1 MMGCRTVILSV
12 LTTGAFLALA
22 APGAAADVGVEVRS
36 PAGEWSNAAASSA
49 VVDLI
54 GVAAEALSG
63 VLDAADPGVVPSRT
77 AISFRSIVPG
87 IEWGTANEHEM
98 RTGLSMVKLYIVDYV
113 LRHGD
118 GSTSDRS
125 LAERMIR
132 DSDDG
137 AAELIAAKYPQAIDA
152 VAAEYGLTGTKAGA
166 NWGMSYTSTADVATF
181 LHIKQRTDPES
192 PIFGW
197 MAAADDTAA
206 DGTAQDWGTSRLPGV
221 IGTKWGWSD
230 SGPKEVASAS
240 FGPGFAVAAHT
251 RGTPDEQTSDVTGAL
266 AQMMIDL
273 IARRIPRG

>member
-1 MMGCRTVILSV
+1 MGCRAVVLSV
-12 LTTGAFLALA
+12 LTTGALLALA
-22 APGAAADVGVEVRS
+22 APGAAADFPDAPSRT
-36 PAGEWSNAAASSA
+36 PAGDASGAAASSTVA
-49 VVDLI
+49 DWVD
-54 GVAAEALSG
+54 VAAAVLGRAL
-63 VLDAADPGVVPSRT
+63 DTTDPGAVPSRT
-77 AISFRSIVPG
+77 AISFRSIIPG
-87 IEWGTANEHEM
+87 IEWGTANEHEI
-98 RTGLSMVKLYIVDYV
+98 RTGLSMVKLYIVDYA

-118 GSTSDRS
+118 GSPSDRT

-137 AAELIAAKYPQAIDA
+137 AAELLAAKYPQAIDA
-152 VAAEYGLTGTKAGA
+152 VAAEYRLAATKAGA

-197 MAAADDTAA
+197 MAAADSTAS
-206 DGTAQDWGTSRLPGV
+206 DGTAQDWGTGRLPGV

-230 SGPKEVASAS
+230 SGPQEVASAS
-240 FGPGFAVAAHT
+240 FGQGFAVAAHT
-251 RGTPDEQTSDVTGAL
+251 HGTPDEQTADVTGAL